1 MEYTSN
7 VFKTNYLSHQKK
19 KKLSKQQQ
27 KKKTE

>member
-19 KKLSKQQQ
+19 KKIIETTT